1 LPTGDARLLEASGLS
16 TYYGTSQVLFDVAL
30 SVSAG
35 DSVAILGRNGAG
47 KTTLLKTLIGELRPA
62 RGTIT
67 HDGQDITRTPTEVRV
82 RNGIGYVPQEGGVFA
97 RLSVQDNLRVG
108 GLNTRDAKA
117 RTDEMISLF
126 PRLGQRLSQAAGTLS
141 GGERKMLAISRAL
154 IGGPR
159 LLLLDEPTEGVWH
172 ELVDELAERLRVLSA
187 RMAIVL
193 VEQHLQVALRLARY
207 CYVMDRGRIALEGET
222 ESVRANRELT
232 RLLAP

>member
-1 LPTGDARLLEASGLS
+1 MPPAESPLLEAQALS
-16 TYYGTSQVLFDVAL
+16 TYYGTSQALFDVAL
-30 SVSAG
+30 SVKPG
-35 DSVAILGRNGAG
+35 DAVSILGRNGAG

-62 RGTIT
+62 RGTIR
-67 HDGQDITRTPTEVRV
+67 HDGQDITRAPTEMRV

-117 RTDEMISLF
+117 RTDEMIALF

-172 ELVDELAERLRVLSA
+172 ELVDELAERLREISA

-222 ESVRANRELT
+222 ESVRANPELT